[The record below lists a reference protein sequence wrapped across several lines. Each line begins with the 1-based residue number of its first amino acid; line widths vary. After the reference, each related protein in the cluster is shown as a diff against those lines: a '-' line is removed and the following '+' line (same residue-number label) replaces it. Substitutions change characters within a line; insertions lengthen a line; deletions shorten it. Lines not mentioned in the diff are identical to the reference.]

1 MKTLEDLQADT
12 EGYTAGVKL
21 MSGYATLTE
30 AMSSDKSYSV
40 LRVDVSQH
48 KRVRWPTVVGTNFE
62 VSAFVAEDASTV
74 VEVVS
79 ANALSNK
86 FENGM
91 YLIYDVPEGA
101 KWLYLTI
108 YNSAEFDYVV
118 LSNSDKIEDMEPY
131 WVEKTED
138 VGGVAGSTVSGDK
151 LRSCISGGSTTGNM
165 TWTNFNY
172 YSAQRGM
179 QQIDYAMHRWIANLF
194 YAKYGRRDAQ
204 MQCGAG
210 SHNASRT
217 TGGTAALG
225 MQDTVNTDGTTTGGW
240 EGNGKAWY
248 AKTDSLGNVT
258 YASISNTNCLG
269 YEDIYGHKYEMMD
282 NVKVNAG
289 TVDGKW
295 TITEPDGTV
304 RKVKGATSSAWI
316 AAVAHGRYMDVVPV
330 GTMQASSSTG
340 YCDMYYYG
348 GAVDRVVYRGF
359 DSAAANGG
367 VSFAGASGGAS
378 SAHSLV
384 GSRLAFRGK
393 IVWAS
398 SVTAYKALS
407 EIS

>member
-1 MKTLEDLQADT
+1 M
-12 EGYTAGVKL
+12 
-21 MSGYATLTE
+21 
-30 AMSSDKSYSV
+30 
-40 LRVDVSQH
+40 
-48 KRVRWPTVVGTNFE
+48 
-62 VSAFVAEDASTV
+62 
-74 VEVVS
+74 
-79 ANALSNK
+79 
-86 FENGM
+86 
-91 YLIYDVPEGA
+91 
-101 KWLYLTI
+101 
-108 YNSAEFDYVV
+108 
-118 LSNSDKIEDMEPY
+118 
-131 WVEKTED
+131 
-138 VGGVAGSTVSGDK
+138 GGVVGSTVSGDK

-210 SHNASRT
+210 SHTNSRT

-248 AKTDSLGNVT
+248 TKTDSLGNVT

-340 YCDMYYYG
+340 YCDMYYYS
-348 GAVDRVVYRGF
+348 GATDRVVYRGCNN
-359 DSAAANGG
+359 ANANGG
-367 VSFAGASGGAS
+367 VSSAHASYGASYADS
-378 SAHSLV
+378 V
-384 GSRLAFRGK
+384 IGSRLAFRGI